1 MEMEMEVRIRI
12 EQEAERAACLVDQ
25 QRMTEMF
32 LYMKSLGART
42 WSCSTTSV
50 VPSS

>member
-1 MEMEMEVRIRI
+1 MYRDGGNDEGRAGGRVR
-12 EQEAERAACLVDQ
+12 D
-25 QRMTEMF
+25 
-32 LYMKSLGART
+32 SLGGSADDGGDVIVHVEPWRRT